1 MLVPKAMN
9 IRNVLPMEKQ
19 DLKNDRFEWADD
31 PRKRLVVSFAPHL
44 GDYFLSNS
52 RFVTAVKCYEISCPA
67 GSTYASQSNFTVMY
81 GTNKIA
87 AARAAAQASIC
98 FDNEFE
104 KVSNDDR
111 QRYRRLAFKWV
122 ESEIGICR
130 IASQRE
136 GIAGGFATY
145 LDGKSKKE
153 IGINLSLLM
162 LHKELEPIRNP
173 IFINQMSKEDRDR
186 AKKIWDEVR
195 TLYEMTFDTEIS
207 QN

>member
-1 MLVPKAMN
+1 MV
-9 IRNVLPMEKQ
+9 RNSG
-19 DLKNDRFEWADD
+19 RFPDVFFYGNTICGIE
-31 PRKRLVVSFAPHL
+31 PRTIFETNYSPIDSDK
-44 GDYFLSNS
+44 
-52 RFVTAVKCYEISCPA
+52 EIYP
-67 GSTYASQSNFTVMY
+67 GSLWRV
-81 GTNKIA
+81 
-87 AARAAAQASIC
+87 
-98 FDNEFE
+98 
-104 KVSNDDR
+104 
-111 QRYRRLAFKWV
+111 
-122 ESEIGICR
+122 ICR